1 MQRRWN
7 VFPFSITTLITICRP
22 CLEKSSKDSNKIY
35 QLFAKIPY
43 NSYFQKHLKVW
54 YQWFEGRHLLWG
66 FISANLDAVS
76 QRLFQKN
83 LTTVI
88 FCSLANFFTIDIT
101 QEIAQKILN
110 TKVKQVLQ
118 RRGGGTGVAMELQ
131 RKLKWTIKKTL
142 L

>member
-1 MQRRWN
+1 M
-7 VFPFSITTLITICRP
+7 
-22 CLEKSSKDSNKIY
+22 
-35 QLFAKIPY
+35 
-43 NSYFQKHLKVW
+43 
-54 YQWFEGRHLLWG
+54 WG

-76 QRLFQKN
+76 QRLFQKK

-131 RKLKWTIKKTL
+131 RKLK
-142 L
+142 